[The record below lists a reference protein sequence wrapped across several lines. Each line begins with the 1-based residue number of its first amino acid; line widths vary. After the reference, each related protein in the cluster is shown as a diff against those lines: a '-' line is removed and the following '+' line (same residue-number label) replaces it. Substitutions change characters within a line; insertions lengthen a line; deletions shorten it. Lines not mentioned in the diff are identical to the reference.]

1 MRAED
6 IKKMKKT
13 VKLLRCLAHP
23 LRLSL
28 LCYLMD
34 GKEHSAGEM
43 VEREKRN
50 ASQSQTSQYLGQ
62 LRRLGLVKTR
72 RDGQIIYYRLIS
84 PEVKKLMKLLYKLY
98 VKGS

>member
-1 MRAED
+1 MRSGD
-6 IKKMKKT
+6 IRKMKKS
-13 VKLLRCLAHP
+13 VKVLRCMSHP

-28 LCYLMD
+28 LCHLMD

-43 VEREKRN
+43 VEREKKN

-72 RDGQIIYYRLIS
+72 REGQVIYYKLTS
-84 PEVKKLMKLLYKLY
+84 SALKKLLRLLYKLY
-98 VKGS
+98 CSGA